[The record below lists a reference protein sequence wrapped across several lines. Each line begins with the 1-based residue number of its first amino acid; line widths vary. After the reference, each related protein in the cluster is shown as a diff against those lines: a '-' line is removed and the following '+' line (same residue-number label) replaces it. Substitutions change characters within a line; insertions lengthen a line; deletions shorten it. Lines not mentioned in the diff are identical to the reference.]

1 MPWIYTHFKCTQTF
15 YISQCLEF
23 CYYFIVSFNCPSF
36 IFHYF
41 IFYGKIASK
50 PITAVKMC
58 PQVLVE
64 KMSMAK
70 MLKAK
75 VPRTSSNTCICGS
88 WHILLCKYHDTKKAC
103 PSHSWSSL
111 TEWDPGTVRY
121 STALVSIS
129 VGVFVVQLVN
139 MFSKMERMV
148 HVSLRMVLYPASFLV
163 MKIFWSWIVVTV
175 AQHCEGTKCH

>member
-1 MPWIYTHFKCTQTF
+1 MPWIYTHFRCTQTF

-36 IFHYF
+36 ILHYF

-64 KMSMAK
+64 KMSVTK

-75 VPRTSSNTCICGS
+75 VPRTSRNTCRCGS

-103 PSHSWSSL
+103 HSHSWSSL
-111 TEWDPGTVRY
+111 TKWYPGTVRY
-121 STALVSIS
+121 SMALVSIS
-129 VGVFVVQLVN
+129 VSIFAVQLVN
-139 MFSKMERMV
+139 MFSKMERMI
-148 HVSLRMVLYPASFLV
+148 HVYLRMVLYPANFLV

-175 AQHCEGTKCH
+175 AQHCEGAKCH